1 MNCVTAS
8 DGGGRHQQETTIN
21 TRMHPQQSTFIFRR
35 QEEASSS
42 HLQATTT
49 TSTTTQADG
58 DTAKPALVWTMDDL
72 DAFAL
77 SEGIELSK
85 STLGPGFRTVARSA
99 QNSSRILGYGEGFVR
114 PAGDILHLDK
124 MEVFQKMVD
133 AVKAENPD
141 FRGGGTTFGVG
152 LLFGY
157 QCLLHGSE
165 NSCIDAEFLAIDDE
179 DFQHRRL
186 VRFYKYAGFKVIK
199 YIGEDFQDIPARM
212 VWGGCGTLM
221 RAKIDDL
228 LPFWTMLLSRKSSSK

>member
-1 MNCVTAS
+1 MTKTILILLASLALQYNNFALAEKSQYGLVLSQRHSISFISGQPRRRAMNCVTAS

-165 NSCIDAEFLAIDDE
+165 N
-179 DFQHRRL
+179 
-186 VRFYKYAGFKVIK
+186 
-199 YIGEDFQDIPARM
+199 
-212 VWGGCGTLM
+212 
-221 RAKIDDL
+221 
-228 LPFWTMLLSRKSSSK
+228 